1 MIILIFKSEIA
12 MKLGFDI
19 EIYNDNYNE
28 KIVRDKISNVLD
40 DAMGVFLDDTT
51 IVTIVK
57 ETLMDTLETR
67 AAVKNV
73 ALRTYKVFNRSDE
86 LFLKC
91 EAEFDYVGDKNV
103 VNIDVSDTLK
113 EVVLDVAR
121 GENSFFD
128 EMYLYES
135 SEGAEDFEVNV
146 YIIED
151 SIFSKAEIVGE

>member
-1 MIILIFKSEIA
+1 MIFKSEIA

>member
-1 MIILIFKSEIA
+1 MIFKGEIA

-19 EIYNDNYNE
+19 EIYNDKYNE
-28 KIVRDKISNVLD
+28 KIISDKISDVLD
-40 DAMGVFLDDTT
+40 DAMGVFLDDTC
-51 IVTIVK
+51 IMMIVK
-57 ETLMDTLETR
+57 ETLSDALETR

-73 ALRTYKVFNRSDE
+73 ALKTHKVFNRSDD

-91 EAEFDYVGDKNV
+91 EAEFDYVGHKNV
-103 VNIDVSDTLK
+103 ENMDLSDTLK
-113 EVVLDVAR
+113 EVVLDIAR

-146 YIIED
+146 YVIED
-151 SIFSKAEIVGE
+151 SIYSKAEIVRE